1 MKPSLSSG
9 GSDRDG
15 PLASVIRKEATKWN
29 RQSLSHIGARV
40 ALPAIFVVPGLKVVQ
55 DYRNLERLDV
65 GGLLALGAGRDVEA
79 DTLAFLQGL
88 ETAGVDC

>member
-1 MKPSLSSG
+1 M
-9 GSDRDG
+9 
-15 PLASVIRKEATKWN
+15 IRKKATKWN
-29 RQSLSHIGARV
+29 RQSLSHNGARVV
-40 ALPAIFVVPGLKVVQ
+40 ALPAIFVVPGLEVVQ

-88 ETAGVDC
+88 EATGVNR